1 MTNDAGAPSPTTSWA
16 NPANLLTVLRVVLV
30 PAIAWLLFLDDAI
43 ARWWATGLFFIA
55 ALSDW
60 LDGWA
65 ARRWGDVTRWGKLAD
80 PIADKLLVVGT
91 LAILAWLGELPW
103 WAVFLIVI
111 REVAVTVQRQ
121 VLLRHDVVM
130 PASIYGKSKT
140 VSQMIAVMLYLI
152 PAVPRELAFGALMIA
167 LVLTVA
173 SGVEYAWRGQRLLR
187 AG

>member
-1 MTNDAGAPSPTTSWA
+1 V
-16 NPANLLTVLRVVLV
+16 NPANLLTVLRVILV
-30 PAIAWLLFLDDAI
+30 PAIAWLLFLDDET
-43 ARWWATGLFFIA
+43 ARWWATGLFVLA

-80 PIADKLLVVGT
+80 PIADKLLVVGS

-103 WAVFLIVI
+103 WAVALIVI
-111 REVAVTVQRQ
+111 RELAVTVQRQ

-140 VSQMIAVMLYLI
+140 VTQMIAVIAYLI
-152 PAVPRELAFGALMIA
+152 PAVPRGLAFAALMIA
-167 LVLTVA
+167 VVLTVA
-173 SGVEYAWRGQRLLR
+173 SGLEYAWRGQRLLR